1 VVGISWARNL
11 LVFTILVAVT
21 GGQWAVLQSAAWA
34 GMLVNNLRTQSLADA
49 VTRTF
54 DGQHPCPL
62 CKAIECGKKSEKKSE
77 IEVKATRIELPPIE
91 KCASLVTDEFLR
103 SAFTLIDEFSESVS
117 APPLFHPPRAHLA

>member
-1 VVGISWARNL
+1 MNASWARKL
-11 LVFTILVAVT
+11 LVFIILVAVT

-62 CKAIECGKKSEKKSE
+62 CKAIESGKKSEKKSE
-77 IEVKATRIELPPIE
+77 IEAKATRIELPPIE
-91 KCASLVTDEFLR
+91 KRGGLVADGFLG
-103 SAFTLIDEFSESVS
+103 SAFALIDEFAESLS
-117 APPLFHPPRAHLA
+117 ASPLFHPPRSALA